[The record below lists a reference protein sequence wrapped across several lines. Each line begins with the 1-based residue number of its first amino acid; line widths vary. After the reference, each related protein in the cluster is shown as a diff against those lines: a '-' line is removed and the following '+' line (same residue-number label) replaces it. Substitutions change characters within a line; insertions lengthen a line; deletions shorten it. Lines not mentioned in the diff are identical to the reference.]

1 MAPLFSLEIITII
14 GSLIPRLQFSSELD
28 GDLGMRLHHALVGN
42 LAFHRLKRRSP
53 SRLSVMSSD
62 SSSFNYYS
70 EDLLERLFPS
80 NVSTSGGSDDT
91 GSIHSS
97 ASAGTEQG
105 RLTRPASVPTV
116 RKHLGQKEP
125 DVASISEPST
135 HMRQYSGDG
144 SSPSNQHDTISE
156 NGGSLQEPK
165 RHSNLFSSQKAKKR
179 IPSSQADVLSQVS
192 TSVVVEDAE
201 AKSLGGDESMDAYS
215 PTSPLSMS
223 LPSSMFHTERETSP
237 GLLECPT
244 SPVEGFS
251 PTSSPRL
258 RHKKT
263 RMATR
268 KRTHKSNE
276 DFDFDVMR

>member
-1 MAPLFSLEIITII
+1 
-14 GSLIPRLQFSSELD
+14 
-28 GDLGMRLHHALVGN
+28 MRLHHTYVGN
-42 LAFHRLKRRSP
+42 LALHRLKRRSP

-105 RLTRPASVPTV
+105 RLTRPVSVPTI
-116 RKHLGQKEP
+116 RKNLGQKEP

-144 SSPSNQHDTISE
+144 SSPGNQHDTISE
-156 NGGSLQEPK
+156 DGGSLQEPK
-165 RHSNLFSSQKAKKR
+165 RRSNLFSSQKAKKK
-179 IPSSQADVLSQVS
+179 IPSSQADVLCQVP

-201 AKSLGGDESMDAYS
+201 AKSLGISEQGNESMDACS

-223 LPSSMFHTERETSP
+223 LPSSLFHAERETSP
-237 GLLECPT
+237 SLLECPT

-268 KRTHKSNE
+268 KRTHKSN
-276 DFDFDVMR
+276 DGKKILML